1 MEPRRAIYA
10 TPRAFVV
17 AWLVSFVVML
27 ALTGAA
33 MQYANYVDRK
43 SNRAWCELI
52 TGLDERYRSLP
63 GDASPQAREFAAEV
77 HELRLHL
84 DCQ

>member
-1 MEPRRAIYA
+1 MESRRAIYA
-10 TPRAFVV
+10 TPRAFIV
-17 AWLVSFVVML
+17 AWFVSFVVMI

-52 TGLDERYRSLP
+52 TGLDERYQALP
-63 GDASPQAREFAAEV
+63 ADASPQAREFAAEV
-77 HELRLHL
+77 HQLRVEL